1 MTAQEVSVPEPAEQA
16 EHIGNGRTVNGRAV
30 RVRPDGLAWR
40 QAGDEAVVLDL
51 AAARYH
57 ALNASGA
64 LLWQRLDSWATA
76 DQLTAVLVSA
86 FGLAPADAARGRRRL
101 PDRMRRRGAARSPRG
116 TLIPA
121 GRGERLEHQV
131 HGLVHAGPVSRAA
144 EVPRGAGGER

>member
-16 EHIGNGRTVNGRAV
+16 EHTDNGRAV

-86 FGLAPADAARGRRRL
+86 FGLAPADAAR
-101 PDRMRRRGAARSPRG
+101 DV
-116 TLIPA
+116 A
-121 GRGERLEHQV
+121 GFLTGC
-131 HGLVHAGPVSRAA
+131 A
-144 EVPRGAGGER
+144 GAGLLEVRAEP